1 MSQWAAVAAS
11 VTWGQSS
18 ALTWPS
24 TLSTY
29 SASPFLCSPRW
40 SHSHRHR
47 RRALSVPFRR
57 TLDRW
62 GSRTRGSV
70 RCNRHSI
77 GRSGSRGAWSLL
89 SSSCTGLR
97 IASQLV
103 LGLRADQH
111 ISLLWLQRLLWPA
124 HLCWCHQ
131 EAGMLIPPSFVV
143 RHWICHD
150 IKYDWHSYCET
161 WQPKL
166 MGRT

>member
-1 MSQWAAVAAS
+1 MQIYLRLKLVILRHI
-11 VTWGQSS
+11 VTSTGLTFKVTVGDDTLRVSECLSEQHPWPEVSPPPSPGRPSS
-18 ALTWPS
+18 
-24 TLSTY
+24 LSTY

-77 GRSGSRGAWSLL
+77 GRSGLRGAWSLR
-89 SSSCTGLR
+89 SSACTGLR

-111 ISLLWLQRLLWPA
+111 ISLLWYRVCCDQTICAVVIQR
-124 HLCWCHQ
+124 Q
-131 EAGMLIPPSFVV
+131 
-143 RHWICHD
+143 
-150 IKYDWHSYCET
+150 
-161 WQPKL
+161 
-166 MGRT
+166 GR